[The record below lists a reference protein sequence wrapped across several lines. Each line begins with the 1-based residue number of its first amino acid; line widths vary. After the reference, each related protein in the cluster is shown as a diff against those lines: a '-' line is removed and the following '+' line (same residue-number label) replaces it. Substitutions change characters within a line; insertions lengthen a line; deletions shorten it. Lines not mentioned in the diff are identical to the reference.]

1 LEADLETM
9 AQRVVD
15 ATFPKDY
22 HVRKLR
28 GSVEI
33 AEKLIENLR
42 TNNLLDIREVK
53 RVCNAE
59 MTKAVKQAV
68 KVLKIEQSE
77 KDTNYGKKILKLQ
90 SELQELR
97 QPKSPADE
105 RAMQAE
111 LKMVRLEAK
120 LKKQSEQTEKYR
132 LMAESVREELDG
144 ESIEELKERLKSAEL
159 DWDFAQDRCN
169 ILQTNMDDA
178 RKRLTEAEDG
188 VRTRTHELENMSC
201 KLYMANALA
210 NTLRQERKRD
220 GKGDIF
226 VEDGRVLFRC
236 EMCLEVDIFLIIS
249 KIYSTNPDFP
259 TAERGSH
266 PSRESQARSQR
277 PSPSLRALSD
287 GLWDAS
293 SSEALPVLRPAVGF
307 RLPCLGGGVQ
317 EPVGAGLQAE
327 IRVLCGN
334 GMMWLYGGGR

>member
-1 LEADLETM
+1 MIGKLEADLETM

-15 ATFPKDY
+15 ATFPKEF
-22 HVRKLR
+22 HIRKLR
-28 GSVEI
+28 GSLEI

-236 EMCLEVDIFLIIS
+236 EMCLEVYIFQLSLNSIQLIP
-249 KIYSTNPDFP
+249 TFP
-259 TAERGSH
+259 QLNEDPILHGKVKHAH
-266 PSRESQARSQR
+266 KDP
-277 PSPSLRALSD
+277 LRRFEPCPMGCGML
-287 GLWDAS
+287 
-293 SSEALPVLRPAVGF
+293 LRPKPYQSCVPQSDF
-307 RLPCLGGGVQ
+307 DYHVSEEVCKNRLELVCKLKSECYAAMG
-317 EPVGAGLQAE
+317 
-327 IRVLCGN
+327 
-334 GMMWLYGGGR
+334 